1 MDNQDKEAI
10 RPRSKQER
18 AAYIAG
24 YAAAIIDITD
34 NGMDTA
40 VTWLQEM
47 AEMDGLVQ
55 APNAQN

>member
-1 MDNQDKEAI
+1 
-10 RPRSKQER
+10 
-18 AAYIAG
+18 
-24 YAAAIIDITD
+24 
-34 NGMDTA
+34 MDTA

>member
-1 MDNQDKEAI
+1 MPDEDIEAI
-10 RPRSKQER
+10 KPRTKTER

-55 APNAQN
+55 PPNAQN